1 MITGGEDL
9 KEEQGPLEVL
19 DLEQVEEEWEEVKHL
34 KSLISE
40 ATHVHGGT
48 FWWCVNRSLHICIF
62 VSIMSLGFQFNHTM
76 DGSGF
81 FGGGVGFAGGP
92 QMSGSTPQSDGS
104 QNQPTNKQTQSG
116 SPVQQQLIQIGEHS
130 YLSGI
135 IKLKA
140 LRF

>member
-1 MITGGEDL
+1 
-9 KEEQGPLEVL
+9 
-19 DLEQVEEEWEEVKHL
+19 
-34 KSLISE
+34 
-40 ATHVHGGT
+40 
-48 FWWCVNRSLHICIF
+48 
-62 VSIMSLGFQFNHTM
+62 MSLGFQFNHPM

-81 FGGGVGFAGGP
+81 FGGGGFAGGP

-116 SPVQQQLIQIGEHS
+116 SPVHQQLIQIGEHN